1 MKRPKRILE
10 EIPKEDLDIMKE
22 ANKMLTVEKS
32 EDWEKTYEPITK
44 TQAKEELGEQYF
56 RWLERATF
64 HMTAIQEKD
73 WAVYYFKTKYCFI

>member
-32 EDWEKTYEPITK
+32 EDGEKTYEPITK

-56 RWLERATF
+56 R
-64 HMTAIQEKD
+64 
-73 WAVYYFKTKYCFI
+73 